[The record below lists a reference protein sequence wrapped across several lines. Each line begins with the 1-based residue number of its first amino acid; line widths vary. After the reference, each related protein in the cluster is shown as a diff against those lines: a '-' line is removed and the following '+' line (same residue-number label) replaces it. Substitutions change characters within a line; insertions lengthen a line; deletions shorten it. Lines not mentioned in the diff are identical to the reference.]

1 MLIRKLIAPF
11 KKFLHY
17 IKSVTKERK
26 DYLGNGAMHRCSLSV
41 EIETWNFLLNLEKKL
56 PFYRKTHQLIWWIGL
71 IEILIDNLIE
81 KSSSGKFLSAIPFT
95 TKFKDNMPVEVT
107 NNWQITIRFI
117 ISKGWPFAEE
127 LWVYPDQ
134 RNYNRIT
141 RLDEL

>member
-1 MLIRKLIAPF
+1 
-11 KKFLHY
+11 
-17 IKSVTKERK
+17 
-26 DYLGNGAMHRCSLSV
+26 
-41 EIETWNFLLNLEKKL
+41 
-56 PFYRKTHQLIWWIGL
+56 
-71 IEILIDNLIE
+71 
-81 KSSSGKFLSAIPFT
+81 
-95 TKFKDNMPVEVT
+95 MPVEVT